1 MGEKR
6 GQGIPACLPG
16 LHQLAWVVMPRWS
29 SAPLGAALGPAKP
42 SLFVDAVESITRG
55 WHYVAAA
62 LTIFIAAVAS
72 GHAVLNKRDSRAAV
86 LWIGVI
92 WLMPGVGA
100 ILYLLLG
107 VNRIY
112 RKASTLRGRIGRF
125 DSGATA
131 GADAADLTCG
141 CFSGDLSAYDSLAAL
156 IGRVV
161 AKPLLRGNRVEILRD
176 GDEAFPVMLKA
187 IAEARTSIS
196 LATYIFD
203 NDALGRRFAEALHEA
218 RARGVEV
225 RVLIDAAGARYSFPS
240 IFWRLRRLK
249 VRAAKF
255 MPTVIPS
262 RIMAVNL
269 RNHRKLMIVDG
280 RIGFT
285 GGMNLRQGNIL
296 KESPAH
302 PVQDVH
308 FRMEGPI
315 VAHLQETFVDDW
327 CFSTLETLRG
337 EVWFPPLESKG
348 TVIARGIADG
358 PDEDHDKL
366 QWTILGALDC
376 ARRSVRIVTPYF
388 LPDQS
393 MISALNLAA
402 MRGIEVDIILPAQSN
417 LRVVQ
422 WASTALLW
430 QVLEHGCRIWL
441 TPPPFDHSKIMLVD
455 GCWSFIGSSNWDARS
470 LRLNFEFNVEC
481 YDCELAASLD
491 RLVRDKLTVARQLS
505 LEEVDRRSLPVKLR
519 DNGARLFTPY
529 L

>member
-1 MGEKR
+1 
-6 GQGIPACLPG
+6 
-16 LHQLAWVVMPRWS
+16 
-29 SAPLGAALGPAKP
+29 
-42 SLFVDAVESITRG
+42 
-55 WHYVAAA
+55 
-62 LTIFIAAVAS
+62 
-72 GHAVLNKRDSRAAV
+72 
-86 LWIGVI
+86 
-92 WLMPGVGA
+92 
-100 ILYLLLG
+100 
-107 VNRIY
+107 
-112 RKASTLRGRIGRF
+112 
-125 DSGATA
+125 
-131 GADAADLTCG
+131 
-141 CFSGDLSAYDSLAAL
+141 
-156 IGRVV
+156 
-161 AKPLLRGNRVEILRD
+161 
-176 GDEAFPVMLKA
+176 
-187 IAEARTSIS
+187 
-196 LATYIFD
+196 
-203 NDALGRRFAEALHEA
+203 
-218 RARGVEV
+218 
-225 RVLIDAAGARYSFPS
+225 
-240 IFWRLRRLK
+240 
-249 VRAAKF
+249 
-255 MPTVIPS
+255 
-262 RIMAVNL
+262 
-269 RNHRKLMIVDG
+269 
-280 RIGFT
+280 
-285 GGMNLRQGNIL
+285 
-296 KESPAH
+296 
-302 PVQDVH
+302 
-308 FRMEGPI
+308 
-315 VAHLQETFVDDW
+315 
-327 CFSTLETLRG
+327 
-337 EVWFPPLESKG
+337 LESKG